1 MAKLI
6 IALLV
11 AYACYRLWRGPARYT
26 AGRPIAPPP
35 RTVATAQD
43 AQTEARAV
51 LGVDASAG
59 PGEIKAAH
67 RRLLIAVHPDKGG
80 SADLTRRINAA
91 RDTLLK

>member
-6 IALLV
+6 IAILV

-26 AGRPIAPPP
+26 AGRPIAP
-35 RTVATAQD
+35 RTAAQD
-43 AQTEARAV
+43 DKAEARAV
-51 LGVDASAG
+51 LGLQAGAS
-59 PGEIKAAH
+59 PREIKAAH

-80 SADLTRRINAA
+80 SAELTRRVNAA

>member
-6 IALLV
+6 IAILV

-26 AGRPIAPPP
+26 AGRPIAPPAAP
-35 RTVATAQD
+35 SSAAD
-43 AQTEARAV
+43 AKAEARAV
-51 LGVDASAG
+51 LGLEAGAS
-59 PGEIKAAH
+59 PREIKAAH

-80 SADLTRRINAA
+80 SAELTRRVNAA

>member
-6 IALLV
+6 IAILV

-26 AGRPIAPPP
+26 AGRPIAPPAQA
-35 RTVATAQD
+35 VATAPD
-43 AQTEARAV
+43 AKSEARAV
-51 LGVDASAG
+51 LGVDAGAG
-59 PGEIKAAH
+59 PREIKAAH

-80 SADLTRRINAA
+80 SAELTRRINAA

>member
-6 IALLV
+6 IAILV

-35 RTVATAQD
+35 AAAD
-43 AQTEARAV
+43 DKAEARAV
-51 LGVDASAG
+51 LGLEASAG
-59 PGEIKAAH
+59 PREIKAAH

-80 SADLTRRINAA
+80 SAELTRRVNAA